1 MHESEPTIVSPT
13 FGTPWKT
20 PTGMLLDSLSTRQ
33 HLRPHEPL
41 ESSIRLLTESLG
53 VCPGAA
59 EQALRW
65 LGLDP
70 STSVGRLRRTEL
82 NQLATAIHRYW
93 RQNASQTAPPPN
105 PA

>member
-1 MHESEPTIVSPT
+1 MHESHPTIAGSM
-13 FGTPWKT
+13 FGIPSKT
-20 PTGMLLDSLSTRQ
+20 PTSALLDSLSTRQ

-65 LGLDP
+65 LGLDSATP
-70 STSVGRLRRTEL
+70 IGRLRRTEL

-93 RQNASQTAPPPN
+93 RQNASQTAPAPD
-105 PA
+105 AG

>member
-1 MHESEPTIVSPT
+1 MQESHPSIAGLTP
-13 FGTPWKT
+13 GTPWKT
-20 PTGMLLDSLSTRQ
+20 PASALLDALSLRQ

-41 ESSIRLLTESLG
+41 ESSIRVLTESLG

-70 STSVGRLRRTEL
+70 ATSVGRLRRTEL

-93 RQNASQTAPPPN
+93 RQNASQSAHAPDPV
-105 PA
+105 